1 MVANRLYTKPL
12 LLIMLGLYFYINTN
26 RSRHSRTKSLVYGG
40 LIFSWIGDLLLLKN
54 DFIHQTNIDNYLML
68 GIVSYLI
75 CLVTYTIIFKKM
87 NALNIRDCQEAFL
100 AFLITSIGFIIY
112 YRVLKMMPLHNFKY
126 IIITA
131 MFVMV
136 LFAAFASNVY
146 RNKLRK
152 NIASKFLMPGAL
164 TFVIAISI
172 IISHRFLLEDATF
185 LPGVIVLTYGFGQML
200 IVRGFIKYLKA

>member
-26 RSRHSRTKSLVYGG
+26 RSRHSRTKSLVYTG
-40 LIFSWIGDLLLLKN
+40 LVFSWIGDLLLLKN